1 LNWIGHLI
9 TLGSQRKV
17 RQLFIN
23 SPEEKKKKAIKTISV
38 TVYRQIL
45 ENANFK
51 PGKTNKERRSDRET
65 SIK

>member
-1 LNWIGHLI
+1 
-9 TLGSQRKV
+9 V